1 MFKNAVSILSLL
13 GDCFSFMGQES
24 LWTNPTI
31 NKIVK
36 LNETEGKPGS
46 LGGICLGVRTCETQQ
61 WAQNKENKEVN
72 IIDPNPNNSYKTKKK
87 FAGSYTEVNPLGDQ
101 DNHSSFGS
109 LRSLTIPKPACF
121 APAFFFACVRK

>member
-13 GDCFSFMGQES
+13 GDCFSFWGQES

-46 LGGICLGVRTCETQQ
+46 LGGIFLGVRTCETHQ
-61 WAQNKENKEVN
+61 
-72 IIDPNPNNSYKTKKK
+72 
-87 FAGSYTEVNPLGDQ
+87 
-101 DNHSSFGS
+101 
-109 LRSLTIPKPACF
+109 
-121 APAFFFACVRK
+121 